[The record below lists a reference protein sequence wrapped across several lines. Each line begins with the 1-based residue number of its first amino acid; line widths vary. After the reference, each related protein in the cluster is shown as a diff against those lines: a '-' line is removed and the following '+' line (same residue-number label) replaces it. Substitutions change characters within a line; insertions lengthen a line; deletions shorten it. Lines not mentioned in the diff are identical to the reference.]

1 MENEISK
8 KLKLTISKMEKI
20 VAKIEK
26 ETGFIL
32 QNDGSFLKEDN
43 FKNQND
49 FEFKTHDTFRVIIG
63 EEGYEPYTKEPFNDY
78 FQYIRNVEES
88 FCLRYA
94 EDLVYLVGLLQ
105 EMDSFINIS
114 YNDFNKKNKRK
125 ILKKN
130 VKEV

>member
-26 ETGFIL
+26 KTGFIL

-63 EEGYEPYTKEPFNDY
+63 EEGYEPYTKEPA
-78 FQYIRNVEES
+78 S
-88 FCLRYA
+88 PA
-94 EDLVYLVGLLQ
+94 
-105 EMDSFINIS
+105 
-114 YNDFNKKNKRK
+114 
-125 ILKKN
+125 
-130 VKEV
+130 

>member
-63 EEGYEPYTKEPFNDY
+63 EEEYGPYTKEPFNDY

-94 EDLVYLVGLLQ
+94 EDLIYLFELLH
-105 EMDSFINIS
+105 EMDFFINIS